1 MRYYCLLAC
10 LLLVTASSAEGL
22 RDSENTELKQR
33 LTEVVTR
40 LARVGEKSRKGLKFG
55 LVQGDVVNA
64 FVPDKNPDLIVVFEG
79 AVSSLPEAQLY
90 FLVGHEYV
98 HANRKHRAKQGGQDA
113 WVSLGRLGL
122 AILTRNST
130 EEQKKSIEGLGDDLE
145 ALAHNQYSQAQEQ
158 EADRESVRMLAKL
171 GYDPVNALLYFQTQS
186 PANEKKDVMGTHPT
200 FAARFEDIARF
211 LPTVEFE
218 PPEISNSKSLIVLD
232 AVHLRENTFQGGQF
246 NSALSNA
253 LYAYLNGAGSGL
265 ILDQNATLVLQGQV
279 QQRLED
285 AVTPQYLLKVKR
297 FQAKSSTTALE
308 TDLLSDMIATLKVDS
323 RYRAF
328 SVACATDSYGNHQVA
343 LLLLR

>member
-1 MRYYCLLAC
+1 MNCKR
-10 LLLVTASSAEGL
+10 
-22 RDSENTELKQR
+22 
-33 LTEVVTR
+33 
-40 LARVGEKSRKGLKFG
+40 
-55 LVQGDVVNA
+55 
-64 FVPDKNPDLIVVFEG
+64 
-79 AVSSLPEAQLY
+79 
-90 FLVGHEYV
+90 
-98 HANRKHRAKQGGQDA
+98 
-113 WVSLGRLGL
+113 
-122 AILTRNST
+122 T